1 MRRHQTLD
9 TLHVMEYNKY
19 MTYSTLRIWES
30 TLKKLRR
37 IYAETGES
45 MISVVDRLAT
55 QELEK
60 LTNEN
65 AKVQTLQ
72 VEKE

>member
-1 MRRHQTLD
+1 
-9 TLHVMEYNKY
+9 

>member
-1 MRRHQTLD
+1 
-9 TLHVMEYNKY
+9 

-60 LTNEN
+60 QTNEN

>member
-1 MRRHQTLD
+1 
-9 TLHVMEYNKY
+9 
-19 MTYSTLRIWES
+19 
-30 TLKKLRR
+30 
-37 IYAETGES
+37 